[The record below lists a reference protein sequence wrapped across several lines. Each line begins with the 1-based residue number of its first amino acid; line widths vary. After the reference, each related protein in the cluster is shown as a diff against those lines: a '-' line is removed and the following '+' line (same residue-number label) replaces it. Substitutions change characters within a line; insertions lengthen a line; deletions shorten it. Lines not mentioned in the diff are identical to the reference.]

1 MAILKKINFGNDAH
15 DIAKTVVTAKSG
27 GVMSVAAPSGV
38 TNGENEQAD
47 YQYELDVNIDGTT
60 LVKSTTGEGQQA
72 VTKLAVGTVPA
83 AQVSVVDEGGKLTAT
98 NVEAALAELDDKI
111 TSTGNVAKKYKVV
124 SVDSPAGTSLAEY
137 KLQVAEG
144 TSETYADVT
153 GSANIVVP
161 KDQHLKNVVLVNQRP
176 AEEDESGPVSGNFL
190 KFTYVLNNGTESDVY
205 VDVSA
210 FLSESEFGDGLEVSN
225 AGVVSVKLGQGL
237 EFGGETVEGVKQSI
251 KVKIDS
257 TSEKDSQSTPVD
269 FLTVGANGVKIQG
282 IGAEIDRKI
291 AALDV
296 ADTAAA
302 GEYVSAVSETDGKV
316 SVSRA
321 NVSEAIL
328 NKYAKGSA
336 PAAGSEAV
344 AATDTVNQAIAKL
357 EHQVDAAKTAATSG
371 ITTAIEAL
379 DNPDTAEGGKVV
391 TAVSTADGIAT
402 PTKSDL
408 AGITL
413 GGFTADSSAAA
424 PITSSDTLGA
434 AINKLQNQISA
445 AADDHTVVK
454 HATNNKH
461 VTVSSTPN
469 DNGSTTYTVTED
481 DIASA
486 QALTNEIKRAQ
497 DAEKEIAEKVG
508 LTGDEGK
515 RTFTST
521 TNYGDGSTSV
531 VENMQKLDT
540 ALNAVS
546 VKVNAIQYQVN
557 GTTLEFFGISPKTV

>member
-1 MAILKKINFGNDAH
+1 MAILKKINFGNGAH
-15 DIAKTVVTAKSG
+15 DIAKTIVTAKSN
-27 GVMSVAAPSGV
+27 GVMSVAAPNGV
-38 TNGENEQAD
+38 TNGDNEQAN

-83 AQVSVVDEGGKLTAT
+83 AQVSVVDESGKLTAT

-176 AEEDESGPVSGNFL
+176 AEEGESGPVSGNFL

-225 AGVVSVKLGQGL
+225 AGVVSVKLDQGL
-237 EFGGETVEGVKQSI
+237 EFGGETGENQSI

-257 TSEKDSQSTPVD
+257 TSSDAEK
-269 FLTVGANGVKIQG
+269 FLSVGANGVKISGVQDA
-282 IGAEIDRKI
+282 INNAIE
-291 AALDV
+291 ALDV
-296 ADTAAA
+296 TDAAVD
-302 GEYVSAVSETDGKV
+302 GQVVTAVSETDGKV
-316 SVSRA
+316 S
-321 NVSEAIL
+321 
-328 NKYAKGSA
+328 
-336 PAAGSEAV
+336 
-344 AATDTVNQAIAKL
+344 
-357 EHQVDAAKTAATSG
+357 
-371 ITTAIEAL
+371 
-379 DNPDTAEGGKVV
+379 
-391 TAVSTADGIAT
+391 STKADF
-402 PTKSDL
+402 
-408 AGITL
+408 AGIKL
-413 GGFTADSSAAA
+413 GGFTQDTSATGEIASTDTLAAA
-424 PITSSDTLGA
+424 L
-434 AINKLQNQISA
+434 NKLENKIDA

-461 VTVSSTPN
+461 VTVSGTPN

-521 TNYGDGSTSV
+521 TNYGAGSTSV
-531 VENMQKLDT
+531 VDNMQKLDT
-540 ALNAVS
+540 ALNVVS
-546 VKVNAIQYQVN
+546 VKVNAIQYKVTD
-557 GTTLEFFGISPKTV
+557 TTLEFFGISLKTV